1 MMYEA
6 TWADDNQTLVY
17 MAFEGVW
24 QPDEFATAHETLYDL
39 LSEVGHE
46 VSIVLHLA
54 QPQPIAMEMVPQIK
68 QLVSIDHPNR
78 SRMVIVAPDYFLGG
92 VNEVVRRA
100 FGGEQPEG
108 LYFAPSLDDVD
119 QVLAS
124 A

>member
-24 QPDEFATAHETLYDL
+24 QPDEFTEAHTTLHDL

-46 VSIVLHLA
+46 VSVVLHLA
-54 QPQPIAMEMVPQIK
+54 QPQPIAMEMVAQIK
-68 QLVSIDHPNR
+68 NLVSIDHPNR
-78 SRMVIVAPDYFLGG
+78 ARMVIVAPDAFLNG
-92 VNEVVRRA
+92 VREVVRRA
-100 FGGEQPEG
+100 FGGDQPEAV
-108 LYFAPSLDDVD
+108 YFAHSLDDVD

-124 A
+124 E